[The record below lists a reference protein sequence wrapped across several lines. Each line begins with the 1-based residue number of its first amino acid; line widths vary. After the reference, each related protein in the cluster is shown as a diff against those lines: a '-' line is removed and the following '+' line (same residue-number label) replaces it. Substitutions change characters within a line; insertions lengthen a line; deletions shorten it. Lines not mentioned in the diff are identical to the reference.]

1 MSSWGNPPRGRCG
14 KNTVGGALTLARAG
28 YGVALVV
35 APGALIRLT
44 GKPGQVTG
52 GAGQPGEAN
61 ARAEA
66 ARAWTRGVARVLG
79 MRHLAQAGLTA
90 AAQWADPGSPGSF
103 GAGAAVDLVHAASMM
118 GLGAIDRRVRR
129 TTFADAAVETLLAA
143 AGAWAATG

>member
-1 MSSWGNPPRGRCG
+1 MSSWGEAPRGRWG
-14 KNTVGGALTLARAG
+14 KHTVGGALTLARAG
-28 YGVALVV
+28 YGVALVL

-44 GKPGQVTG
+44 GRPAPVPGG
-52 GAGQPGEAN
+52 SGDAA

-66 ARAWTRGVARVLG
+66 ARGRARGVARVLG
-79 MRHLAQAGLTA
+79 ARHLAQAGLTA

-103 GAGAAVDLVHAASMM
+103 GLGAAVDLVHAASMV

-143 AGAWAATG
+143 AGAWTATG